1 MRDDRNVPGSRF
13 SASLPSTCFLSQ
25 TLPETLLLQARGF
38 LRRPDAFLLGVVCGD
53 LGFAVNAPPAR
64 RAAWKPRPARRGR
77 HGPHGAGRRQRSR
90 HLKEALTTLPLMG
103 CGGRQLPTSGTG
115 GSFSALDSRLR
126 SLAICRSGGQGS
138 GDSAASGH
146 GPRVRSRV
154 GARWP
159 VKTSEPPTLSRGPA
173 PSTCSP
179 ELLQRRGPALVQG
192 RVASSRAGPPRPR
205 IKPFPAEFRNI

>member
-38 LRRPDAFLLGVVCGD
+38 LRRPDAFLLGVVRGD

-77 HGPHGAGRRQRSR
+77 HGPHGAGRRQRFR

-126 SLAICRSGGQGS
+126 SLAICRSGGT
-138 GDSAASGH
+138 
-146 GPRVRSRV
+146 RVRRQRSEWTRA
-154 GARWP
+154 ARAQQ
-159 VKTSEPPTLSRGPA
+159 SRGPLA
-173 PSTCSP
+173 CKDQRAANPVSRPSP
-179 ELLQRRGPALVQG
+179 EHLQPRAPAATG
-192 RVASSRAGPPRPR
+192 TCPRPR
-205 IKPFPAEFRNI
+205 PRGFVSCRAAPPPDKAFSC